1 MKYLKT
7 QQELNEASENLNISD
22 VMNSKKTIRV
32 VNPKYTIDVF
42 RDKKTGTMYYS
53 NSDNPDYYITN
64 TTISGIYILDIINNY
79 KNLIPIEVN
88 GNKVIPDDLFVF
100 YYS

>member
-1 MKYLKT
+1 MKDLTHIKRF
-7 QQELNEASENLNISD
+7 NESEKNLNISD

-53 NSDNPDYYITN
+53 NADNSDYYITN
-64 TTISGIYILDIINNY
+64 TTTGGIYILDIINNY
-79 KNLIPIEVN
+79 ENLIPIEVN
-88 GNKVIPDDLFVF
+88 GSKVIPDDLFVF

>member
-1 MKYLKT
+1 MKDLT
-7 QQELNEASENLNISD
+7 HIRRFNESEENLNISD

-53 NSDNPDYYITN
+53 NSDNSDYYITN
-64 TTISGIYILDIINNY
+64 TTVSGIYILDIINNY
-79 KNLIPIEVN
+79 ENLIPIEVN
-88 GNKVIPDDLFVF
+88 GTKVIPDDLFVF